1 MVSAH
6 GFGAVPALAAPALC
20 PDLPAP
26 PVTGDEYFTTNASVP
41 HLTSSSFLSP
51 PLAKSYEKLALG
63 LVLASLETLVITP

>member
-1 MVSAH
+1 MVSAR
-6 GFGAVPALAAPALC
+6 GFGAVSALAAPALC

-63 LVLASLETLVITP
+63 LVLPEASVPL